1 MTVRTPI
8 ESRSRGVP
16 GWALGIT
23 AFVFLVGAVYFA
35 GNLSGENPPIV
46 AAPSASG
53 GPNVEQQARAIIAKA
68 IPACTV
74 CHGDDLAGGVTNA
87 PTLHGIGEGPNMDN
101 LQQLAADNPDTW
113 IHLWIDGTGQ
123 EVAGIER
130 LGMPAFGDQLTSDEI
145 DTLVEYLKTLQ

>member
-1 MTVRTPI
+1 MTVHTPI

-46 AAPSASG
+46 AAPSATG
-53 GPNVEQQARAIIAKA
+53 GPSVEQQARAIIAKA
-68 IPACTV
+68 IPSCTV
-74 CHGDDLAGGVTNA
+74 CHGEDLNGQGQF
-87 PTLHGIGEGPNMDN
+87 PSLHGVANGPSVEN

-113 IHLWIDGTGQ
+113 IHLWIDGTGP
-123 EVAGIER
+123 EVAGIDR
-130 LGMPAFGDQLTSDEI
+130 GGMPAFGDQLTSEEI
-145 DTLVEYLKTLQ
+145 DTVVEYLKTLP

>member
-1 MTVRTPI
+1 MTVHTPI

-46 AAPSASG
+46 AAPSPSG
-53 GPNVEQQARAIIAKA
+53 GPSVEQQARAIIAKA
-68 IPACTV
+68 IPSCVV
-74 CHGDDLAGGVTNA
+74 CHGDNLAGGVTNA
-87 PTLHGIGEGPNMDN
+87 PTLHGIASGPTTEN
-101 LQQLAADNPDTW
+101 LAQLAADNPDTW
-113 IHLWIDGTGQ
+113 IHLWIDGTGP

-130 LGMPAFGDQLTSDEI
+130 LGMPAFGDQLTADEI